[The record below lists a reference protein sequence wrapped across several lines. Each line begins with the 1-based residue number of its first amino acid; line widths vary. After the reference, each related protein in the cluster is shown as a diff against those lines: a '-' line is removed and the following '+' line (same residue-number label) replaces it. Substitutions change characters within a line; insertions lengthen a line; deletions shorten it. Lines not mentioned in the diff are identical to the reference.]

1 MRKIWMGMGK
11 NESVRSAAFA
21 LLRRPVDYD
30 EQPPRLHVVRPSS
43 GPMQILKTRSNKKTV
58 FVSKLNKSRSWIAA

>member
-1 MRKIWMGMGK
+1 MEKNQWGMGK

-21 LLRRPVDYD
+21 LLRRTVDYD

-43 GPMQILKTRSNKKTV
+43 GPRGGREGVVT
-58 FVSKLNKSRSWIAA
+58 